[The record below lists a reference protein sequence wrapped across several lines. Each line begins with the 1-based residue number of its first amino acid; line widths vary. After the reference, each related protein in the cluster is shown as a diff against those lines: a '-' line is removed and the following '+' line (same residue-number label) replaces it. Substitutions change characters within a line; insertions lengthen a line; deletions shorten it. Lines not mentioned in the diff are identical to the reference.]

1 VWHAQLKT
9 ARAQLAAMAYFTTS
23 KLVQLAE
30 TRAARGT
37 YVSEA
42 ERAAADNVYL
52 VEHVVKRALP
62 LARDEARAFLDA
74 FGEPLPDHLRRS
86 LEAEVDLW
94 ERLVDG
100 LTTLAHT
107 QITADTLDVYTSR
120 VRSYLACQA
129 DLLRMQ
135 QEMVS
140 SCLVDHYDKVRESIL
155 ARAAAY
161 DITTI

>member
-1 VWHAQLKT
+1 
-9 ARAQLAAMAYFTTS
+9 MAYFTTS

-37 YVSEA
+37 YVREA

-62 LARDEARAFLDA
+62 LARDEARAFRDT

-86 LEAEVDLW
+86 LEAEVDMW
-94 ERLVDG
+94 ERLADG

-107 QITADTLDVYTSR
+107 QVTQQALDAYTSR
-120 VRSYLACQA
+120 VRAYLACQA

-135 QEMVS
+135 HEMVH
-140 SCLVDHYDKVRESIL
+140 SCLVDHYDKLREGIL
-155 ARAAAY
+155 AAAAMF
-161 DITTI
+161 DIGTI